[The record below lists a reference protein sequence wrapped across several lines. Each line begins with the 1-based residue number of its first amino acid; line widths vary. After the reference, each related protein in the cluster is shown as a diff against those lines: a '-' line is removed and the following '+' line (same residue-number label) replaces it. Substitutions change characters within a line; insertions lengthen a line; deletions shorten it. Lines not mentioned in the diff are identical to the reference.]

1 MKPAANRRLAQA
13 GVWFVALAMMFAAAN
28 ADADA
33 IDPKAN
39 YPEGPVLIG
48 GMLFYAE
55 MSADRVT
62 VWDGT
67 SRRTFFRRERCGPT
81 SISPMSDERL
91 AILCH
96 LENAVVIVSM
106 SGDTIKV
113 IRKDAEGARLTL
125 PNDSH
130 SDRTGGVYF
139 SSSGTFHISA
149 QPSGRLFHLAAD
161 DTVTQVAEGLSYSN
175 GVFVT
180 PERVLYVSEHMG
192 KKILRYRIEP
202 DNTLTPIAAFADIA
216 AIDDQVG
223 EAPAR
228 VGPDGLEVMADGT
241 VYVCI
246 YGAGKILKLSASGAL
261 LNTIETE
268 VRYVTNLVIDL
279 ATRRMIVT
287 GAHSNTEFPFIGMVY
302 EIAMDK

>member
-1 MKPAANRRLAQA
+1 MLSAAR
-13 GVWFVALAMMFAAAN
+13 
-28 ADADA
+28 ADADT

-48 GMLFYAE
+48 GMLYYAE

-67 SRRTFFRRERCGPT
+67 TRRTFFWREDCGPT
-81 SISPMSDERL
+81 SISPMSDDRL

-96 LENAVVIVSM
+96 LENAVVVVSS
-106 SGDTIKV
+106 SGDTLKV
-113 IRKDAEGARLTL
+113 IRKDTEGTRLRL

-130 SDRTGGVYF
+130 SDRAGGVYF
-139 SSSGTFHISA
+139 SSSGPFHIAS

-161 DTVTQVAEGLSYSN
+161 DEVTLVAEGLTYSN

-180 PERVLYVSEHMG
+180 PDRVLYVSEHMG
-192 KKILRYRIEP
+192 KRILRYRIEP
-202 DNTLTPIAAFADIA
+202 DNSLTPIAPFADIA
-216 AIDDQVG
+216 AIDEEIG
-223 EAPAR
+223 AAPPQ

-246 YGAGKILKLSASGAL
+246 YGAGKILKLSPSGAL
-261 LNTIETE
+261 LKAIDTE
-268 VRYVTNLVIDL
+268 VRYVTNLVVDL
-279 ATRRMIVT
+279 PARRMIVT
-287 GAHSNTEFPFIGMVY
+287 GAHSNTRFPYEGMVY
-302 EIAMDK
+302 EIAMDE

>member
-1 MKPAANRRLAQA
+1 MKPAAIRRLAHA
-13 GVWFVALAMMFAAAN
+13 GVWFAVLSLMLAAAR

-67 SRRTFFRRERCGPT
+67 SRRTFFKRERCGPT
-81 SISPMSDERL
+81 SVSPMSNDRL

-96 LENAVVIVSM
+96 LENAVVIVSK
-106 SGDTIKV
+106 SGTVLKV

-130 SDRTGGVYF
+130 SDRAGGVYF
-139 SSSGTFHISA
+139 SSSGTFHIAA

-161 DTVTQVAEGLSYSN
+161 GTVQLVAEGLTYSN

-180 PERVLYVSEHMG
+180 PDRVLYVSEHMD

-202 DNTLTPIAAFADIA
+202 DNTLTPMAVFADIA
-216 AIDDQVG
+216 ALDAEIG
-223 EAPAR
+223 EAPPR

-246 YGAGKILKLSASGAL
+246 YGAGKILKLSATGTL
-261 LNTIETE
+261 LEAIDTE
-268 VRYVTNLVIDL
+268 VRYVTNLVVDL
-279 ATRRMIVT
+279 PARRMIVT
-287 GAHSNTEFPFIGMVY
+287 GAHSNTEFPFTGMVY
-302 EIAMDK
+302 EIALDE

>member
-1 MKPAANRRLAQA
+1 MRPAANRLPAQA
-13 GVWFVALAMMFAAAN
+13 GAWFAALIVMLAAAG
-28 ADADA
+28 ADAET
-33 IDPKAN
+33 IDPKAS

-62 VWDGT
+62 VWDGA
-67 SRRTFFRRERCGPT
+67 SRRTFFKRESCGPT
-81 SISPMSDERL
+81 SVSPMSGDRL

-96 LENAVVIVSM
+96 LENAVVIVST
-106 SGDTIKV
+106 SGTVLKI
-113 IRKDAEGARLTL
+113 IRKDAEGARLNL

-130 SDRTGGVYF
+130 SDRKGGVYF
-139 SSSGTFHISA
+139 SSSGTFHIAA

-161 DTVTQVAEGLSYSN
+161 DTVKLVAEGLTYSN

-192 KKILRYRIEP
+192 KRILRYRIEP
-202 DNTLTPIAAFADIA
+202 DNTLTPLAIFADIA
-216 AIDDQVG
+216 ALDGEIG
-223 EAPAR
+223 EAPPR

-246 YGAGKILKLSASGAL
+246 YGAGKILKLSSAGTL
-261 LNTIETE
+261 LKAIDTE
-268 VRYVTNLVIDL
+268 VRYVTNLVVDL
-279 ATRRMIVT
+279 PARRMIVT
-287 GAHSNTEFPFIGMVY
+287 GAHSNTEFPFVGMVY
-302 EIAMDK
+302 AIALEE

>member
-1 MKPAANRRLAQA
+1 MRRAANRRLAHA
-13 GVWFVALAMMFAAAN
+13 GVWFAALSLMLTTVQAS
-28 ADADA
+28 ADA

-67 SRRTFFRRERCGPT
+67 TRRSFFERDGCGPT
-81 SISPMSDERL
+81 SISPMSNDRL

-96 LENAVVIVSM
+96 LEDAVVIVAK
-106 SGDTIKV
+106 SGDTLKV
-113 IRKDAEGARLTL
+113 IRKDAAGARLRL

-130 SDRTGGVYF
+130 SDRAGGVYF
-139 SSSGTFHISA
+139 SSSGPFHIGS
-149 QPSGRLFHLAAD
+149 QPSGRVFHLAAD
-161 DTVTQVAEGLSYSN
+161 DKVTLVAEGLTYSN

-192 KKILRYRIEP
+192 KKIHRYRIEP
-202 DNTLTPIAAFADIA
+202 DNSLTPIAVFADIA
-216 AIDDQVG
+216 AIDEEVG
-223 EAPAR
+223 AASPR

-246 YGAGKILKLSASGAL
+246 YGAGKILKLSPSGAL
-261 LNTIETE
+261 LKTIDTE
-268 VRYVTNLVIDL
+268 VRFVTNLVVDPD
-279 ATRRMIVT
+279 ARRMIVT
-287 GAHSNTEFPFIGMVY
+287 GAHSNTQFPYTGMVY
-302 EIAMDK
+302 EIALDE